1 MRKTRK
7 FSAIVTVVIVTM
19 ACGART
25 ASAQS
30 ATTSDVVVSLNAGM
44 RALPQTRTDTVMFDL
59 FVEEGQLAT
68 TQTIGPYPAVDVGY
82 GRRLWGRYGLGVSGS
97 FVQGTAIAMVD
108 ASVPHP
114 FFFDFPRQ
122 VTGMSSRLKQRELG
136 IHISAQMRMGLPLGG
151 RLTFLAGPSVFRV
164 EQDFVVDVSTEERGF
179 PFEDVDITSTTAER
193 QSTSAVGY
201 HVGLD
206 AVFDVAS
213 RYGVGVLVRYSRAYP
228 AVVLKGD
235 RQPGLGLGRL
245 QILGGARIGF

>member
-7 FSAIVTVVIVTM
+7 LSAIVTVVIVTM

-30 ATTSDVVVSLNAGM
+30 ATTSDVVVSLNAGV
-44 RALPQTRTDTVMFDL
+44 RALPQTRTDTVMFEL
-59 FVEEGQLAT
+59 FAEEGQLAT

-82 GRRLWGRYGLGVSGS
+82 RQRLWGRYGFGVSGS

-108 ASVPHP
+108 ARVPHP
-114 FFFDFPRQ
+114 FFFDFPRRA
-122 VTGMSSRLKQRELG
+122 TGISSRLKQRELAL
-136 IHISAQMRMGLPLGG
+136 HIGAQMRMDLPLGG
-151 RLTFLAGPSVFRV
+151 RLTLLVGPSVFRV

-193 QSTSAVGY
+193 QRISAVGY

-213 RYGVGVLVRYSRAYP
+213 RYGVGVLVRYSRAGP
-228 AVVLKGD
+228 AVMLRGNF
-235 RQPGLGLGRL
+235 QPALDLGRL
-245 QILGGARIGF
+245 HILGGVRIGF